1 MGGNRVFCTLTSH
14 QFLIRGFAVQTEGEG
29 DEAEQEAG
37 LIDWDDVYC
46 ETEALSDDEN
56 VASLPGSNVA
66 DGGAVTVDED
76 EGAVAQREADETD
89 ADALLRSV
97 TAADTGPEEPEQ
109 AAAAA
114 AAAAAARPAKKRTAS
129 AEGSDERSFIPFETF
144 AGAKKGFVFK
154 SGKDGV
160 GYYKDKPPQ
169 PKKKKFKK
177 TKGTSRGEKKRQKRE
192 LKKQL
197 KQERGMLKS
206 QRRR

>member
-1 MGGNRVFCTLTSH
+1 MQSYHL
-14 QFLIRGFAVQTEGEG
+14 FLICGFAAQTEGEG

-56 VASLPGSNVA
+56 VASLPGSNVT
-66 DGGAVTVDED
+66 DSGAVTVDED
-76 EGAVAQREADETD
+76 EGAVEQREADETD
-89 ADALLRSV
+89 ADTLLRSV
-97 TAADTGPEEPEQ
+97 ADGTEPEEPEH
-109 AAAAA
+109 
-114 AAAAAARPAKKRTAS
+114 AAAARPAKKRTAS

-197 KQERGMLKS
+197 KQEKGMLKS